1 MIEILLI
8 EDDLDLAELL
18 KYALAKSEIGVTIV
32 TNPLEG
38 LKILNEKNTFDA
50 MIEVLLIEDDLEL
63 AELLKYALAKSEI
76 SVTIVTNPLEGL
88 KILNEKSTFDA
99 LVLDLGLPDM
109 DGLEVCKNVRRTY
122 PSLPIII
129 SSARTET
136 LDKIKGFELGAD
148 DYVAKPYDP
157 IELAFRLRSILRR
170 GILVSNDS
178 KTFLVDKQRR
188 IIIKNKEEIEPTK
201 LEFDIFIYLYEKEGM
216 VIPREDILIH
226 LGQSKFQSGLKSIDV
241 AIGRLRQKIGDDP
254 QNPRFIHSVRGIG
267 YKFING

>member
-1 MIEILLI
+1 
-8 EDDLDLAELL
+8 
-18 KYALAKSEIGVTIV
+18 
-32 TNPLEG
+32 
-38 LKILNEKNTFDA
+38 
-50 MIEVLLIEDDLEL
+50 
-63 AELLKYALAKSEI
+63 
-76 SVTIVTNPLEGL
+76 
-88 KILNEKSTFDA
+88 
-99 LVLDLGLPDM
+99 M

-148 DYVAKPYDP
+148 DYVTKPYEP

-188 IIIKNKEEIEPTK
+188 IIVKNKEEIAPTK
-201 LEFDIFIYLYEKEGM
+201 LEFDIFIYLYEKEGI

-254 QNPRFIHSVRGIG
+254 KNPRYIHPVRGIG